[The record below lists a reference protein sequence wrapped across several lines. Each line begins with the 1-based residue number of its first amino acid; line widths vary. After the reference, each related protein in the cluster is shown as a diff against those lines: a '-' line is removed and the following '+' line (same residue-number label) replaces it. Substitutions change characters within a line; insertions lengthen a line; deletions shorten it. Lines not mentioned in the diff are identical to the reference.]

1 MFICH
6 CRRVTDQRICA
17 AIEAGA
23 HDPAALASRCGA
35 GGGCGGCLPAL
46 QALLA
51 CYGLVDDEAAQP
63 RAASHA
69 A

>member
-1 MFICH
+1 MFVCH
-6 CRRVTDQRICA
+6 CRKVTDQRICA

-23 HDPAALASRCGA
+23 RDPAALASRCGA
-35 GGGCGGCLPAL
+35 GGGCGGCLPAV

-51 CYGLVDDEAAQP
+51 YYGLVDEGCEP
-63 RAASHA
+63 RADSHA